1 MGRASRSGRI
11 LGALALIT
19 VTGRAGAIVP
29 LTAPPLPARVALADL
44 IALGK
49 VTAIEDGVVEAA
61 PLVKIPGVTKK
72 VPFRIAVVSIQSPIQ
87 GADKL
92 ERVRVAF
99 TPPPTDGTT
108 VRGGGRLAIV
118 RLAAGYEGC
127 FFLRK
132 HSDEPFYVAS
142 AAYDFLAKGKTKEF
156 DKEIAQVKRCVR
168 LLNDTKKGLAAKE
181 ADDRLL
187 TAALL
192 IYRYR
197 TPRHVYRGKP
207 RTESIAADESKR
219 ILTILSEADWEAKE
233 PSLAGTPLSLF
244 LRLDLT
250 AADGWQPPADLPRVA
265 PAARKWLL
273 DNAAKYRIQRYL
285 PPEDSGK

>member
-1 MGRASRSGRI
+1 MGHGKRI
-11 LGALALIT
+11 SHVLGILALIT
-19 VTGRAGAIVP
+19 AAGIVRAVVP

-44 IALGK
+44 IAMGK
-49 VTAIEDGVVEAA
+49 VTSIEDEVVPAA

-72 VPFRIAVVSIQSPIQ
+72 VPFRIAVVSIHSSVL

-99 TPPPTDGTT
+99 TPPPSGGST

-118 RLAAGYEGC
+118 RLAVGDEGC

-132 HSDEPFYVAS
+132 HPDEPFYVAS
-142 AAYDFLAKGKTKEF
+142 AAYDFLAKDKTKEF

-168 LLNDTKKGLAAKE
+168 LLGDAKSGLESKE

-192 IYRYR
+192 LYRYR
-197 TPRHVYRGKP
+197 TPRHVYLGKP
-207 RTESIAADESKR
+207 RTEPIPADESKR
-219 ILTILSEADWEAKE
+219 ILTILSEADWDAKE
-233 PSLAGTPLSLF
+233 PSVAGTPMSLF

-250 AADGWQPPADLPRVA
+250 SADGWEPPAELPRVV
-265 PAARKWLL
+265 PDARKWLREHSGE
-273 DNAAKYRIQRYL
+273 YRIQRYL
-285 PPEDSGK
+285 PPDDAGK